1 MRQAR
6 VLCSEAIPK
15 PPGNAPTVSKQPPVR
30 IGSRASP
37 LAQAQAR
44 QVQAAVAAVLGAP
57 AEDADQVAPITL
69 FSTAGDRIQD
79 RRLLEIGGK
88 GLFTEEIEAALR
100 ANDIDCAVHSL
111 KDVPSDLPEGLVI
124 AATPEREDVRDAFVS
139 LTYARFEDLPRGSKL
154 GTASLRRQTQAL
166 FRRPDLEL
174 VNLRG
179 NVQTRLAK
187 LERGEADGILLANAG
202 LRRLGLEGVAREL
215 FDPDEIPTAPGQGCL
230 AIETRLE
237 DAGSAWAIALN
248 HEPTALC
255 IAAERGAL
263 EALEGSCRT
272 AVAAR
277 AVLEGD
283 GLRLIVEALT
293 PDGRERFRRE
303 ARLAAVT
310 RQGADALGRR
320 LGDEIRAEGGD
331 RLLLKT

>member
-1 MRQAR
+1 MSKQ
-6 VLCSEAIPK
+6 
-15 PPGNAPTVSKQPPVR
+15 PTSGQPPVR

-44 QVQAAVAAVLGAP
+44 QVQAAIVTVLGADP
-57 AEDADQVAPITL
+57 GDADAVAPITL

-88 GLFTEEIEAALR
+88 GLFTAEIEAALR
-100 ANDIDCAVHSL
+100 AKEIDCAVHSL
-111 KDVPSDLPEGLVI
+111 KDVPSELPEGLVI

-139 LTYARFEDLPRGSKL
+139 TAYARFEDLPQGAKL

-166 FRRPDLEL
+166 HRRPDLEL

-187 LERGEADGILLANAG
+187 LEHGEADGILLAYAG
-202 LRRLGLEGVAREL
+202 LRRLGLEAWVRQL
-215 FDPDEIPTAPGQGCL
+215 FDADQIPTAPGQGCL
-230 AIETRLE
+230 AIETRVE
-237 DAGSAWAIALN
+237 DAGSAWARALD

-272 AVAAR
+272 AVAAH
-277 AVLEGD
+277 AVLEGQ

-293 PDGRERFRRE
+293 PDGGERFRRE
-303 ARLAAVT
+303 AWLDAVT
-310 RQGADALGRR
+310 RQSADALGRR
-320 LGDEIRAEGGD
+320 LGGEVRAEGGE
-331 RLLLKT
+331 RLLLKI

>member
-1 MRQAR
+1 
-6 VLCSEAIPK
+6 
-15 PPGNAPTVSKQPPVR
+15 VSKQPPVR

-44 QVQAAVAAVLGAP
+44 QVQAAITAVLGAP
-57 AEDADQVAPITL
+57 TEAADTVAPITF

-88 GLFTEEIEAALR
+88 GLFTEEIEAALH
-100 ANDIDCAVHSL
+100 ANQIDCAVHSL
-111 KDVPSDLPEGLVI
+111 KDVPSALPDGLII

-139 LTYARFEDLPRGSKL
+139 LAYARFEDLPHGSRL
-154 GTASLRRQTQAL
+154 GTASRRRQTQAL
-166 FRRPDLEL
+166 WRRPDLEL

-187 LERGEADGILLANAG
+187 LERGEADGILLAYAG
-202 LRRLGLEGVAREL
+202 LRRLGLEKVARQL

-230 AIETRLE
+230 AIETRIE
-237 DAGSAWAIALN
+237 DAGAAWALSLN

-272 AVAAR
+272 AVAAH
-277 AVLEGD
+277 AVLEDG

-293 PDGRERFRRE
+293 PDGGERFRRE
-303 ARLAAVT
+303 ARLSDVN
-310 RQGADALGRR
+310 RESADALGRK
-320 LGDEIRAEGGD
+320 LGDEIRAEGGE

>member
-1 MRQAR
+1 LRQAGS
-6 VLCSEAIPK
+6 LYSEARNVT
-15 PPGNAPTVSKQPPVR
+15 PGNAPTVSKQPPVR

-44 QVQAAVAAVLGAP
+44 QVQAAITAVLGAP
-57 AEDADQVAPITL
+57 AEAADEVAPITF

-100 ANDIDCAVHSL
+100 VGQIDCAVHSL
-111 KDVPSDLPEGLVI
+111 KDVPSELPEGLII

-139 LTYARFEDLPRGSKL
+139 TAYARFEDLPHGAKL

-166 FRRPDLEL
+166 WRRPDLEL

-187 LERGEADGILLANAG
+187 LERGEADGILLAYAG
-202 LRRLGLEGVAREL
+202 LRRLGLEGVASQL

-230 AIETRLE
+230 AIETRIE
-237 DAGSAWAIALN
+237 DAGSLWAKALN

-277 AVLEGD
+277 AVLD
-283 GLRLIVEALT
+283 GASLRLIVEALT

-303 ARLAAVT
+303 ALIDAVT
-310 RQGADALGRR
+310 RQTADALGRQ
-320 LGDEIRAEGGD
+320 LGGEIRAEGGD

>member
-1 MRQAR
+1 VQ
-6 VLCSEAIPK
+6 I
-15 PPGNAPTVSKQPPVR
+15 VSKQPPVR

-44 QVQAAVAAVLGAP
+44 QVQAAITAVLGAP
-57 AEDADQVAPITL
+57 AEAADEVAPITF

-100 ANDIDCAVHSL
+100 AGQIDCAVHSL
-111 KDVPSDLPEGLVI
+111 KDVPSELPEGLII

-139 LTYARFEDLPRGSKL
+139 AVYARFEDLPVGAKL

-187 LERGEADGILLANAG
+187 LERGEADGILLAYAG
-202 LRRLGLEGVAREL
+202 LRRLGLEGVARQL

-230 AIETRLE
+230 AIETRME
-237 DAGSAWAIALN
+237 DADSPWAKALN

-263 EALEGSCRT
+263 IALEGSCRT

-277 AVLEGD
+277 AVLDGD
-283 GLRLIVEALT
+283 GLKLIVEALT
-293 PDGRERFRRE
+293 PDGEERFRRD
-303 ARLAAVT
+303 AMIAGVT
-310 RQGADALGRR
+310 RDSADALGRK
-320 LGDEIRAEGGD
+320 LGREIRAEGGD

>member
-1 MRQAR
+1 M
-6 VLCSEAIPK
+6 
-15 PPGNAPTVSKQPPVR
+15 SKQPPVR

-44 QVQAAVAAVLGAP
+44 QVQAAITAVLGASLE
-57 AEDADQVAPITL
+57 AADEVAPITL

-100 ANDIDCAVHSL
+100 ANEIDCAVHSL
-111 KDVPSDLPEGLVI
+111 KDVPSALPEGLVI

-139 LTYARFEDLPRGSKL
+139 LAYERFEDLPVGAKL

-187 LERGEADGILLANAG
+187 LERGEADGILLAYAG
-202 LRRLGLEGVAREL
+202 LRRLGLGEVVRQL
-215 FDPDEIPTAPGQGCL
+215 FDPDQIPTAPGQGCL

-237 DAGSAWAIALN
+237 DAGSAWALALN

-272 AVAAR
+272 AVAAH
-277 AVLEGD
+277 AVLEGPKGPD
-283 GLRLIVEALT
+283 MRMRLVVEAFT
-293 PDGRERFRRE
+293 PDGAERFRRE
-303 ARLAAVT
+303 EWLDIVT
-310 RQGADALGRR
+310 LKTADALGRR

-331 RLLLKT
+331 RLLLKI

>member
-1 MRQAR
+1 MP
-6 VLCSEAIPK
+6 I
-15 PPGNAPTVSKQPPVR
+15 VSKQPAVR

-44 QVQAAVAAVLGAP
+44 QVQAAIAAALAIP
-57 AEDADQVAPITL
+57 PTRMDAEIPVVL

-88 GLFTEEIEAALR
+88 GLFTEEIEAALK
-100 ANDIDCAVHSL
+100 ADDIDCAVHSL
-111 KDVPSDLPEGLVI
+111 KDVPSALPEGLVI

-139 LTYARFEDLPRGSKL
+139 TAYARFEDLPQGARL
-154 GTASLRRQTQAL
+154 GTASLRRQAQAL
-166 FRRPDLEL
+166 HRRPDLEL

-187 LERGEADGILLANAG
+187 LERGEADGILLAYAG
-202 LRRLGLEGVAREL
+202 LRRLGLDDCVRQL
-215 FDPDEIPTAPGQGCL
+215 FDPSEIPTAPGQGAL
-230 AIETRLE
+230 AIETRLA
-237 DAGSAWAIALN
+237 DANSVWALALD
-248 HEPTALC
+248 HAPTGLL

-272 AVAAR
+272 AVAAHAR
-277 AVLEGD
+277 LDGGD
-283 GLRLIVEALT
+283 LRLIVEALT

-303 ARLAAVT
+303 ARIEGAT
-310 RQGADALGRR
+310 RETADTLGRQ

-331 RLLLKT
+331 RLLLQG

>member
-1 MRQAR
+1 M
-6 VLCSEAIPK
+6 
-15 PPGNAPTVSKQPPVR
+15 SKQPPVR

-44 QVQAAVAAVLGAP
+44 QVQAAITAVLGAP
-57 AEDADQVAPITL
+57 AEAADEIAPITF

-100 ANDIDCAVHSL
+100 AGQIDCAVHSL
-111 KDVPSDLPEGLVI
+111 KDVPSSLPEGLVI

-139 LTYARFEDLPRGSKL
+139 TTYARFEDLPQGARL

-166 FRRPDLEL
+166 FRRPDLAL

-187 LERGEADGILLANAG
+187 LERGEADGILLAYAG
-202 LRRLGLEGVAREL
+202 LRRLGLQDVARQL

-230 AIETRLE
+230 AIETRIE
-237 DAGSAWAIALN
+237 DAGSAWARALN
-248 HEPTALC
+248 HAPTGLA

-277 AVLEGD
+277 AVLEDG

-293 PDGRERFRRE
+293 PDGKERFRRE
-303 ARLAAVT
+303 GRLDAVT
-310 RQGADALGRR
+310 LQSADALGRR

>member
-1 MRQAR
+1 
-6 VLCSEAIPK
+6 
-15 PPGNAPTVSKQPPVR
+15 VSKQPPVR

-44 QVQAAVAAVLGAP
+44 QVQAAIAAVLGAP
-57 AEDADQVAPITL
+57 AEAADEVAPITF

-100 ANDIDCAVHSL
+100 ANQIDCAVHSL
-111 KDVPSDLPEGLVI
+111 KDVPSALPEGLII

-139 LTYARFEDLPRGSKL
+139 LAYERFEDLPVGSRL

-166 FRRPDLEL
+166 WRRPDLEL

-179 NVQTRLAK
+179 NVQTRIAK
-187 LERGEADGILLANAG
+187 LERGEADGILLAYAG
-202 LRRLGLEGVAREL
+202 LRRLGLQGVARQL

-237 DAGSAWAIALN
+237 DAASVWATALN

-272 AVAAR
+272 AVAAH
-277 AVLEGD
+277 AVLQTG
-283 GLRLIVEALT
+283 GLKLIVEALT

-303 ARLAAVT
+303 AYMPTVT
-310 RQGADALGRR
+310 RQTADALGRQ

-331 RLLLKT
+331 RLLLQT

>member
-1 MRQAR
+1 M
-6 VLCSEAIPK
+6 
-15 PPGNAPTVSKQPPVR
+15 
-30 IGSRASP
+30 
-37 LAQAQAR
+37 
-44 QVQAAVAAVLGAP
+44 QAAITAVLGAP
-57 AEDADQVAPITL
+57 ASEADEVAPITF

-100 ANDIDCAVHSL
+100 ANQIDCAVHSL
-111 KDVPSDLPEGLVI
+111 KDVPSELPEGLVI

-139 LTYARFEDLPRGSKL
+139 LDHARFEDLPQGAKL

-187 LERGEADGILLANAG
+187 LERGEADGILLAYAG
-202 LRRLGLEGVAREL
+202 LRRLGLEHVVRQL
-215 FDPDEIPTAPGQGCL
+215 FDPDQIPTAPGQGCL

-237 DAGSAWAIALN
+237 DASSAWALALN
-248 HEPTALC
+248 HAPTALC

-277 AVLEGD
+277 AVLENG

-293 PDGRERFRRE
+293 PDGKERFRRE
-303 ARLAAVT
+303 ARLDAVS
-310 RQGADALGRR
+310 RKSADALGRR
-320 LGDEIRAEGGD
+320 LGSDIRAEGGE

>member
-1 MRQAR
+1 M
-6 VLCSEAIPK
+6 
-15 PPGNAPTVSKQPPVR
+15 SKQPPVR

-44 QVQAAVAAVLGAP
+44 QVQAAITAVLGAP
-57 AEDADQVAPITL
+57 AEAADEIAPITF

-100 ANDIDCAVHSL
+100 AGQIDCAVHSL
-111 KDVPSDLPEGLVI
+111 KDVPSSLPEGLVI
-124 AATPEREDVRDAFVS
+124 AATPEREDVRDAYVS
-139 LTYARFEDLPRGSKL
+139 TTNARYEDLPQGARL

-166 FRRPDLEL
+166 FRRPDLAL

-187 LERGEADGILLANAG
+187 LERGEADGILLAYAG
-202 LRRLGLEGVAREL
+202 LRRLGLQDVARQL

-230 AIETRLE
+230 AIETRIE
-237 DAGSAWAIALN
+237 DAGSAWARALN
-248 HEPTALC
+248 HAPTGLA

-277 AVLEGD
+277 AVLEDG

-293 PDGRERFRRE
+293 PDGKERFRRE
-303 ARLAAVT
+303 GRLDAVT
-310 RQGADALGRR
+310 LQSADALGRR

>member
-1 MRQAR
+1 
-6 VLCSEAIPK
+6 
-15 PPGNAPTVSKQPPVR
+15 VSKQLPVR

-44 QVQAAVAAVLGAP
+44 QVQAAITAVLGAP
-57 AEDADQVAPITL
+57 AEAADAVAPITF

-100 ANDIDCAVHSL
+100 ANQIDCAVHSL
-111 KDVPSDLPEGLVI
+111 KDVPSELPEGLII

-139 LTYARFEDLPRGSKL
+139 TTYARFEDLPKGAKL

-179 NVQTRLAK
+179 NVQTRIAK
-187 LERGEADGILLANAG
+187 LERGEADGILLAYAG
-202 LRRLGLEGVAREL
+202 LRRLGLEDVARQL

-230 AIETRLE
+230 AIETRIE
-237 DAGSAWAIALN
+237 DAESAWARTLD
-248 HEPTALC
+248 HGPTSLA

-277 AVLEGD
+277 AVIDGLE
-283 GLRLIVEALT
+283 LRLIVEALT
-293 PDGRERFRRE
+293 PDGKERFRRE
-303 ARLAAVT
+303 ARISEVT
-310 RQGADALGRR
+310 RASADALGRK
-320 LGDEIRAEGGD
+320 LGQEVRAEGGD
-331 RLLLKT
+331 RLLLQT

>member
-1 MRQAR
+1 M
-6 VLCSEAIPK
+6 
-15 PPGNAPTVSKQPPVR
+15 SKQPPVR

-44 QVQAAVAAVLGAP
+44 QVQAAIVTVLGASI
-57 AEDADQVAPITL
+57 EADDELAPITL

-88 GLFTEEIEAALR
+88 GLFTEEIETALR
-100 ANDIDCAVHSL
+100 ANEIDCAVHSL
-111 KDVPSDLPEGLVI
+111 KDVPSALPEGLVI
-124 AATPEREDVRDAFVS
+124 AATPEREDARDAFVS
-139 LTYARFEDLPRGSKL
+139 LAYDRFEDLPVGSKL

-187 LERGEADGILLANAG
+187 LERGEADGILLAYAG
-202 LRRLGLEGVAREL
+202 LRRLGLGEVVRQL
-215 FDPDEIPTAPGQGCL
+215 FDPDQIPTAPGQGCL

-237 DAGSAWAIALN
+237 DAGSAWVRALN

-272 AVAAR
+272 AVAAH
-277 AVLEGD
+277 AVLEGA
-283 GLRLIVEALT
+283 GLRLVVEALT
-293 PDGRERFRRE
+293 PDGAERFRRE
-303 ARLAAVT
+303 EWLDIVT
-310 RQGADALGRR
+310 REAADALGRR

-331 RLLLKT
+331 RLLLKI

>member
-1 MRQAR
+1 
-6 VLCSEAIPK
+6 VLI
-15 PPGNAPTVSKQPPVR
+15 VSKQPPVR

-44 QVQAAVAAVLGAP
+44 QIQAAITALLGAAP
-57 AEDADQVAPITL
+57 ESADDVAPITL

-88 GLFTEEIEAALR
+88 GLFTEEIEAALH
-100 ANDIDCAVHSL
+100 AGQIDCAVHSL
-111 KDVPSDLPEGLVI
+111 KDVQSQLPEGLVI

-139 LTYARFEDLPRGSKL
+139 HAYARFEDLPQGAKL

-187 LERGEADGILLANAG
+187 LERGEADGILLAYAG
-202 LRRLGLEGVAREL
+202 LRRLGLEACVRQL

-230 AIETRLE
+230 AIETRAE
-237 DAGSAWAIALN
+237 DAQCAWALALN
-248 HEPTALC
+248 HAPTALC

-277 AVLEGD
+277 AILEDG

-293 PDGRERFRRE
+293 PDGKERFRRE
-303 ARLAAVT
+303 ARLAEAT
-310 RQGADALGRR
+310 LPSADALGRR
-320 LGDEIRAEGGD
+320 LGREVRAEGGD
-331 RLLLKT
+331 RLLLPTL

>member
-1 MRQAR
+1 
-6 VLCSEAIPK
+6 
-15 PPGNAPTVSKQPPVR
+15 VSKQPPVR

-44 QVQAAVAAVLGAP
+44 QVQAAITSVLGAP
-57 AEDADQVAPITL
+57 AEAADAVAPITF

-100 ANDIDCAVHSL
+100 ANQIDCAVHSL
-111 KDVPSDLPEGLVI
+111 KDVPSELPEGLII

-139 LTYARFEDLPRGSKL
+139 TAYDRFEDLPHGAKL

-187 LERGEADGILLANAG
+187 LERGEADGILLAYAG
-202 LRRLGLEGVAREL
+202 LRRLGLEAVARQL

-230 AIETRLE
+230 AIETRME
-237 DAGSAWAIALN
+237 DAGSPWAKALN
-248 HEPTALC
+248 HEPTALA

-263 EALEGSCRT
+263 VALEGSCRT

-277 AVLEGD
+277 AVLD
-283 GLRLIVEALT
+283 AAGLKLIVEALT
-293 PDGRERFRRE
+293 PDGKERFRRE
-303 ARLAAVT
+303 ARISEVT
-310 RQGADALGRR
+310 RAGADALGRK
-320 LGDEIRAEGGD
+320 LGQEVRAEGGD

>member
-1 MRQAR
+1 M
-6 VLCSEAIPK
+6 
-15 PPGNAPTVSKQPPVR
+15 SKQPPVR

-44 QVQAAVAAVLGAP
+44 QVQAAITAVLGAP
-57 AEDADQVAPITL
+57 AEAADEIAPITF

-100 ANDIDCAVHSL
+100 AGQIDCAVHSL
-111 KDVPSDLPEGLVI
+111 KDVPSSLPEGLVI

-139 LTYARFEDLPRGSKL
+139 TTYARFEDLPQGARL

-166 FRRPDLEL
+166 FRRPDLAL

-187 LERGEADGILLANAG
+187 LERGEADGILLAYAG
-202 LRRLGLEGVAREL
+202 LRRLGLQDVARQL

-230 AIETRLE
+230 AIETRIE
-237 DAGSAWAIALN
+237 DAGSAWARALN
-248 HEPTALC
+248 HAPTGLAN
-255 IAAERGAL
+255 AAERGAL

-277 AVLEGD
+277 AVLEDG

-293 PDGRERFRRE
+293 PDGKERFRRE
-303 ARLAAVT
+303 GRLDAVT
-310 RQGADALGRR
+310 LQSADALGRR

>member
-1 MRQAR
+1 
-6 VLCSEAIPK
+6 
-15 PPGNAPTVSKQPPVR
+15 VSKQPPVR

-44 QVQAAVAAVLGAP
+44 QVQAAIAAVLGAP
-57 AEDADQVAPITL
+57 QDEADAVAPVIL

-100 ANDIDCAVHSL
+100 VGEIDCAVHSL
-111 KDVPSDLPEGLVI
+111 KDLPSALPEGLVI

-139 LTYARFEDLPRGSKL
+139 LTYARFEDLPQGARL

-166 FRRPDLEL
+166 FRRPDLQL

-187 LERGEADGILLANAG
+187 LERGEADGILLAYAG
-202 LRRLGLEGVAREL
+202 LRRLGLQDVARQL

-230 AIETRLE
+230 AIETRIE
-237 DAGSAWAIALN
+237 DAGSAWAKALN

-277 AVLEGD
+277 AVLD
-283 GLRLIVEALT
+283 SSGLRLIVEALT
-293 PDGRERFRRE
+293 PDGKQRFRRE
-303 ARLAAVT
+303 ARLDTVT
-310 RQGADALGRR
+310 RHSADALGRK

-331 RLLLKT
+331 RLLLKI

>member
-1 MRQAR
+1 MQ
-6 VLCSEAIPK
+6 I
-15 PPGNAPTVSKQPPVR
+15 VSKQPPVR

-44 QVQAAVAAVLGAP
+44 QVQAAITAVLGAP
-57 AEDADQVAPITL
+57 AEAADEVAPITL

-100 ANDIDCAVHSL
+100 VGEIDCAVHSL
-111 KDVPSDLPEGLVI
+111 KDVPSALPEGLVI

-139 LTYARFEDLPRGSKL
+139 LSYAMFEDLPQGSKL

-166 FRRPDLEL
+166 WRRPDLAL

-179 NVQTRLAK
+179 NVQTRLNK
-187 LERGEADGILLANAG
+187 LERGEADGILLAYAG
-202 LRRLGLEGVAREL
+202 LRRLGLEHVARQL

-230 AIETRLE
+230 AIETRME
-237 DAGSAWAIALN
+237 DADSLWARALD
-248 HEPTALC
+248 HEPTALA

-277 AVLEGD
+277 AVLDGE

-303 ARLAAVT
+303 ARIADVT
-310 RQGADALGRR
+310 RRRADALGRQ
-320 LGDEIRAEGGD
+320 LGEEIRAEGGD